1 MPGSARGIRKA
12 LSTGNDLLKPQ
23 GTGTKLSNGK

>member
-1 MPGSARGIRKA
+1 MPESTRGIRKA
-12 LSTGNDLLKPQ
+12 LSTGNYLPKPQ